1 MVAEETYASKEAGG
15 GNDDV
20 VAVNIAE
27 STQPDWDEK
36 EERRVKQKSVSWIDP
51 RFVSHTCISS

>member
-1 MVAEETYASKEAGG
+1 MVAEGTYASKEAGS

-27 STQPDWDEK
+27 STQPDWDEN
-36 EERRVKQKSVSWIDP
+36 EERRLKRK
-51 RFVSHTCISS
+51 